1 MDKYRKFYAET
12 TALLLEIAKSAQP
25 TSDDRVAVDARL
37 IKAALGMAITAKG
50 SSNLQMEHQ
59 LAEAGRRVRARF
71 GLPEGN
77 TLMEVLKDVAADD
90 GVVDALIEEAPET

>member
-37 IKAALGMAITAKG
+37 IKAALSMAFTARD

-59 LAEAGRRVRARF
+59 LSEAGRRVRARF
-71 GLPEGN
+71 KLPEGN
-77 TLMEVLKDVAADD
+77 TLME
-90 GVVDALIEEAPET
+90 EAPET